1 MSDPRQELEQ
11 LRRLAELEAKAG
23 AVQQEAPVTIDGQT
37 VDQMNPFKRY
47 TLTAVSPII
56 NGLAGIG

>member
-23 AVQQEAPVTIDGQT
+23 QVQQQEPVTIDGQT
-37 VDQMNPFKRY
+37 VDQMNPLKRY

-56 NGLAGIG
+56 NGLAGLG